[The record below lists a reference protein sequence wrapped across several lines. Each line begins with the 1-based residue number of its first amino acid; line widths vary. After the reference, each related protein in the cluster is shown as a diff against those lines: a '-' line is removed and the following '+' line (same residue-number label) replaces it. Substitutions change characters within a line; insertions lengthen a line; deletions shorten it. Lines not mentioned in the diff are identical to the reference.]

1 MKINRLAC
9 VLAVAVALAGCDQQ
23 AKRETAASAG
33 KETAGLAELTTHD
46 QKLSYLFGQNI
57 GGQMSAE
64 KINIDPAAFSRGLS
78 DAIAG
83 NESALSQEEVMAVMQ
98 AFQQEQMAA
107 RKAQAEAAAKLA
119 AENNAKSEAFLTENA
134 GKEGVVTLDSGLQYK
149 VLVEGSGPTPAAD
162 AMVEVNYKGTLI
174 DGTEFDS
181 SFKRGQPAQF
191 IVTQVIPGW
200 TEALQLMK
208 EGSKWELYIP
218 PSLAYGPGGTGGPIG
233 PNQALIFEVELL
245 RAAVDNTKPDPK
257 AESETGAEA
266 ESAVN

>member
-23 AKRETAASAG
+23 AKRETAASAE